1 MTTIKMIVEKQRRFF
16 YTNKTKNISFR
27 LRNLNLLYR
36 AISEYEERIL
46 IALKKDLNKSSM
58 EGYMTEIGM
67 VLNEISYFKKNVK
80 RLAKVTPVK
89 TPLAQFPSRSFV
101 ISEPYGLVL
110 ILAPWNYPFQLSI
123 APLVG
128 AIAAGNCCIVKP
140 SPDAPYT
147 SRVMADMIHEY
158 FPSEYITVVEGG
170 IRVSD
175 ELLEE
180 KFDYIFYTGSTRVGK
195 IIMEKAA
202 KHLTPVSLELG
213 GKSPCIIDKT
223 ANLKLAAKRVV
234 FGKFLNA
241 GQTCVAPDYIFV
253 HKDSKEKFIE
263 YVIFYINQLF
273 GSNPLENKDYPKIIN
288 ERHYKRLLDLIGD
301 EDIVLGGRGNDKLQ
315 IEPTILDNITKD
327 SNIMK
332 EEIFGPILPIM
343 TYKNLKEVA
352 NYISNKPKPLAMYLF
367 TQDKKTER
375 YILSNLSFGGGC
387 VNDTIIHLATHSMG
401 FGGVGES
408 GMGSYHGKDSFDTF
422 THKKSIV
429 KKSNLIDLPMRY
441 APYTKYKEKLVR
453 MFLK

>member
-1 MTTIKMIVEKQRRFF
+1 MKTIEMIVEKQRKFF
-16 YTNKTKNISFR
+16 STNITKDISFR
-27 LRNLNLLYR
+27 QRNLNKLYR
-36 AISEYEERIL
+36 AITEYEERIL
-46 IALKKDLNKSSM
+46 EALKKDLNKSSM

-67 VLNEISYFKKNVK
+67 VLNEISYFKKNIK
-80 RLAKVTPVK
+80 KLAKVKSVK
-89 TPLAQFPSRSFV
+89 TPLAQFPSKSFI

-110 ILAPWNYPFQLSI
+110 VMSPWNYPFQLSM

-128 AIAAGNCCIVKP
+128 AIAAGNCCILKP

-147 SRVMADMIHEY
+147 SRVMADMIKEY
-158 FPSEYITVVEGG
+158 FSPSYITVVEGG
-170 IRVSD
+170 IPISD

-223 ANLKLAAKRVV
+223 ANLKLAAKRIV

-253 HKDSKEKFIE
+253 HKDSKEKLIE
-263 YVIFYINQLF
+263 YLVFYINQLF
-273 GSNPLENKDYPKIIN
+273 GGNPLYNKDYPKIIN
-288 ERHYKRLLDLIGD
+288 ERHYKRLLELMED
-301 EDIVLGGRGNDKLQ
+301 EDIVIGGKGNENLQ
-315 IEPTILDNITKD
+315 IEPTILDNINKD
-327 SNIMK
+327 SKVMR
-332 EEIFGPILPIM
+332 EEIFGPILPIL

-352 NYISNKPKPLAMYLF
+352 DYVTNNPKPLALYLF
-367 TQDKKTER
+367 TEDKKSER

-429 KKSNLIDLPMRY
+429 KKSNIIDLPMRY
-441 APYTKYKEKLVR
+441 APYTKNKEKLVR

>member
-1 MTTIKMIVEKQRRFF
+1 MTTIKMIVEKQRKFF
-16 YTNKTKNISFR
+16 RTNITKDVSFR
-27 LRNLNLLYR
+27 QRNLNKLYK
-36 AISEYEERIL
+36 AITVYEERIL
-46 IALKKDLNKSSM
+46 EALKKDLNKSSF

-67 VLNEISYFKKNVK
+67 VLNEISYFKKNIK
-80 RLAKVTPVK
+80 SLAKVTPVK
-89 TPLAQFPSRSFV
+89 TPLAQFPAKSFI
-101 ISEPYGLVL
+101 ISEPYGL
-110 ILAPWNYPFQLSI
+110 ILVMAPWNYPFQLSM

-147 SRVMADMIHEY
+147 SRVIADMIKEY
-158 FPSEYITVVEGG
+158 FPPEYITVVEGG
-170 IRVSD
+170 INVSD

-223 ANLKLAAKRVV
+223 ANLKLAAKRIV

-241 GQTCVAPDYIFV
+241 GQTCVAPDYVYV
-253 HKDSKEKFIE
+253 HKNNKEQLVE
-263 YVIFYINQLF
+263 YLVFYIKQLF
-273 GSNPLENKDYPKIIN
+273 GSNPLENKDFPKIIN
-288 ERHYKRLLDLIGD
+288 ERHYSRLLDLIED
-301 EDIVLGGRGNDKLQ
+301 EDIIIGGRGNDKLQ
-315 IEPTILDNITKD
+315 IEPTIIDNITKD
-327 SNIMK
+327 SKVMK
-332 EEIFGPILPIM
+332 EEIFGPILPIL
-343 TYKNLKEVA
+343 TYNNLKEVA
-352 NYISNKPKPLAMYLF
+352 DYVTSNPKPLALYLF
-367 TQDKKTER
+367 TENKKIER

-422 THKKSIV
+422 SHKKSIV

-441 APYTKYKEKLVR
+441 TPYTKNKEKLVR